1 MWVRSIKIYRFT
13 IWSGMVIDLCLYGTR
28 DLLQHKLFYHPE
40 ESLYSITSWI
50 VAVGAMI
57 FATHE
62 LSLIVRY
69 IYKFYYKLESYIISD
84 LTSSR
89 GSAFTRLLSQYDL
102 NLLKLKAKQQIPE
115 RHVEMMKTNIK
126 TMHVKSMI
134 AHHTNKRVELTELKK
149 ALELKVDMNR
159 LSLNEY
165 ETQLKQSHRAS
176 DLTAFD
182 IYPSLRKGKSNQD
195 DPFMD
200 AGELPLLQKHRS
212 GKRSLLTQP
221 CKNPDRGIC
230 S

>member
-28 DLLQHKLFYHPE
+28 DLLHHKLFYHPE
-40 ESLYSITSWI
+40 ESLYSVTSWI
-50 VAVGAMI
+50 VCVAALI

-69 IYKFYYKLESYIISD
+69 VYKFYYKLESYIISD

-115 RHVEMMKTNIK
+115 RHVEMMKTNLK

-149 ALELKVDMNR
+149 ALELKMDMNR
-159 LSLNEY
+159 LSLNDY
-165 ETQLKQSHRAS
+165 ETQLKKSNRAS

-182 IYPSLRKGKSNQD
+182 VYPSLAMKKMRSND
-195 DPFMD
+195 ESFYDG
-200 AGELPLLQKHRS
+200 GETPLLQKHRS
-212 GKRSLLTQP
+212 GK
-221 CKNPDRGIC
+221 
-230 S
+230 